1 METNQNNLTKKF
13 SSSFRWNIAGSIS
26 YESIKILHQV
36 FLLKTME
43 SSSYGLMGSIFS
55 IIYLTVYLSEFG
67 FGATLPPFLNTF
79 TQSKNNFKNIF
90 IKYYFLPQFLLIFTG
105 ASIAT
110 LLYSKSFLCNR
121 FSPFSFLI
129 PLIIIF
135 ESIRIFF
142 RRFLHT
148 VFISKP
154 TVIIETVLVLI
165 YIFVVW
171 IPYLFFN
178 FRMTQNLVFVP
189 YLLDSVL
196 GVSTFTFLVFRFYKT
211 LPEKP
216 LSAPKNLWKRVIK
229 TRFFNYS
236 IQVGKNL
243 FTGNFLTPFFATS
256 FGLKEAGVFN
266 LANHIA
272 ESIKAMMK
280 VTIIFSGNALLA
292 KLKSTSITIKRQ
304 AFKLLGEKLNKV
316 IYPLIIFLI
325 INYRTLLNLRGISD
339 IKSSTLTLALTFLLI
354 TFMEYFF
361 LVYEQFY
368 IVEERANKLF
378 IFKFLEFTLFYSLII
393 SKIFSSPIITLLG
406 IVVIR
411 FLSFAIIATNAYSLW
426 KVKPNFRI
434 NYRYLFGCVTFSL
447 LFYFLFR

>member
-1 METNQNNLTKKF
+1 LETNQNNLTKKF

-216 LSAPKNLWKRVIK
+216 LSAPKNLWKRIIK

>member
-1 METNQNNLTKKF
+1 
-13 SSSFRWNIAGSIS
+13 
-26 YESIKILHQV
+26 
-36 FLLKTME
+36 ME

-216 LSAPKNLWKRVIK
+216 LSAPKNLWKRIIK